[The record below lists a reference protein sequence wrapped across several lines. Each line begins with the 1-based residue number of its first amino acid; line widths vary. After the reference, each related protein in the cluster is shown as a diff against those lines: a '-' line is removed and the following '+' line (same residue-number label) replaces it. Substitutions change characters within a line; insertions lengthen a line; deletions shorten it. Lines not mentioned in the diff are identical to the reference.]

1 MNDMPPI
8 QALNPFMPGAGM
20 RPPELV
26 GREKDLETMD
36 RMVARTKLHMLD
48 RGIIFSGLRG
58 VGKTVLLI
66 ALQELASSKD
76 MATARIEA
84 EGNTETDYDA
94 LFHEITL
101 AATRLPSSWSVSYTH
116 LTLPTNREV

>member
-48 RGIIFSGLRG
+48 RG
-58 VGKTVLLI
+58 
-66 ALQELASSKD
+66 SSSAD
-76 MATARIEA
+76 
-84 EGNTETDYDA
+84 
-94 LFHEITL
+94 
-101 AATRLPSSWSVSYTH
+101 
-116 LTLPTNREV
+116 

>member
-58 VGKTVLLI
+58 VGKTVLI
-66 ALQELASSKD
+66 QELIHNVAMEHGGYSVFTGVGERTREGTRKPTMTRSS
-76 MATARIEA
+76 
-84 EGNTETDYDA
+84 
-94 LFHEITL
+94 
-101 AATRLPSSWSVSYTH
+101 TR
-116 LTLPTNREV
+116 